1 MCLLPLKPS
10 CVPAHFVALRTIEG
24 GDVRLLQILLILVVL
39 VPPEAGHHGD
49 HADVALAGVRGQAGG
64 LDVGGVGQRAGQRQ
78 DGQVRALS

>member
-1 MCLLPLKPS
+1 M
-10 CVPAHFVALRTIEG
+10 PAHFVALRTIEG
-24 GDVRLLQILLILVVL
+24 GDVCLFQILLILVVL

-64 LDVGGVGQRAGQRQ
+64 LDVGGVGQRARQRQ

>member
-1 MCLLPLKPS
+1 M
-10 CVPAHFVALRTIEG
+10 PAHLVALRTIEG
-24 GDVRLLQILLILVVL
+24 GDVCLLQILLVLVVL